1 MSYTDNSSPYTVN
14 KLVSVIV
21 PTFNDT
27 SEDLLQTVNSVL
39 LQTHNNLELIVVD
52 DGSVIPFADI
62 NFLVDDK
69 RVRFV
74 PLYNNCGVAH
84 ARNQGISRARGEYIA
99 FLDTGDWWESRK
111 LEKQL
116 KILSE
121 KDVKWVYTSIVNHT
135 PDGYTTYSYA
145 NQEGWVYDKLL
156 IEQIIKGSSS
166 SVMVRKD
173 LLYQT
178 GFFYDLEDII
188 EDWDMWIRLS
198 QISRVAFVYEPLVH
212 LKRFSNSSRSF
223 QYQKIDR
230 LKNFINR
237 HWDNYVCENLT
248 NFALGWLQKKSG
260 LIHLYNNKPIKGIA
274 SWIKLL
280 KYKPLWF
287 PFHLFPIAI
296 ISIVYPSCFKK
307 LHYYYLLFKTK

>member
-27 SEDLLQTVNSVL
+27 LEDLLQTVNSVL

-74 PLYNNCGVAH
+74 HLYNNCGVAH

-116 KILSE
+116 KKLLKSYGVEEISAIGEEFDPNLHE
-121 KDVKWVYTSIVNHT
+121 AVAMVDVE
-135 PDGYTTYSYA
+135 DA
-145 NQEGWVYDKLL
+145 NQE
-156 IEQIIKGSSS
+156 E
-166 SVMVRKD
+166 
-173 LLYQT
+173 
-178 GFFYDLEDII
+178 II
-188 EDWDMWIRLS
+188 EVVRRGYFMDGELLRPA
-198 QISRVAFVYEPLVH
+198 QVKVA
-212 LKRFSNSSRSF
+212 K
-223 QYQKIDR
+223 
-230 LKNFINR
+230 
-237 HWDNYVCENLT
+237 
-248 NFALGWLQKKSG
+248 
-260 LIHLYNNKPIKGIA
+260 
-274 SWIKLL
+274 
-280 KYKPLWF
+280 
-287 PFHLFPIAI
+287 
-296 ISIVYPSCFKK
+296 
-307 LHYYYLLFKTK
+307 